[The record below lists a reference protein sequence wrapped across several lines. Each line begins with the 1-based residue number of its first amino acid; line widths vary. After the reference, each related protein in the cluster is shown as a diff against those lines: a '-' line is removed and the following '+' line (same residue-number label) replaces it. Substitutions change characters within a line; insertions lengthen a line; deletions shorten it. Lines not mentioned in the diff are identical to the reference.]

1 MAFRRRSA
9 ILALTP
15 RPSDGAR
22 HGSRAGTEPV
32 PAVRLSGSAP
42 DADWRQAAQDRI
54 EGHRKA
60 PLDVPVLDADD
71 NPVDGAAVDVQIQQ
85 HEFNFGTAI
94 NADQIWERTSP
105 GDPYRKNVLD
115 TFNDGTIET
124 RLKVH
129 RWEGNPNG
137 HPGGP
142 GRVRPVWRACP
153 NLHL

>member
-1 MAFRRRSA
+1 MGLGTVPEQALGQYLQYDYPGRS
-9 ILALTP
+9 
-15 RPSDGAR
+15 
-22 HGSRAGTEPV
+22 
-32 PAVRLSGSAP
+32 P

-54 EGHRKA
+54 EEHRKA
-60 PLDVPVLDADD
+60 PLDVPVLDADG
-71 NPVDGAAVDVQIQQ
+71 NPVDGAAVDVQMQQ

-94 NADQIWERTSP
+94 DADQIWERTSP
-105 GDPYRKNVLD
+105 GDSYRKNVLD

-153 NLHL
+153 NLHHLHL